1 MKKCSFQS
9 LAEANI
15 LAKVG
20 YGKNLKISYMLSNR
34 YVARIEWLDDFFP
47 KYCSGSTY
55 IMSPGNSKKIFAS
68 FEATM
73 KKYYVWIED
82 VYITGTV
89 YIKTHCK
96 NS

>member
-1 MKKCSFQS
+1 MQ
-9 LAEANI
+9 
-15 LAKVG
+15 
-20 YGKNLKISYMLSNR
+20 SNR
-34 YVARIEWLDDFFP
+34 YVARIEWLEDFFP

-55 IMSPGNSKKIFAS
+55 IMSPENSKKIFAS

-89 YIKTHCK
+89 YILRDSKLLASLK
-96 NS
+96 